1 MQDWMRAIQGLLLSM
16 LISGCTLLQE
26 NKSEILVSDRDG
38 LDLHALP
45 ANFSS
50 VFLKQSNSS
59 ETFCAGRMPDGL
71 AEVSSNLK
79 LGSKE
84 SGGISAGSGVAELS
98 LGGRSPSVLIAREL
112 MYRHCELVANQKLS
126 KSESIKLFEKIL
138 DVVRPTFLQ
147 PSTAGSAP
155 TQAIS
160 PPTVDSGSAPASNP
174 AYPQSSTYPR
184 APQ

>member
-1 MQDWMRAIQGLLLSM
+1 MQDRMRTILGLLLAV
-16 LISGCTLLQE
+16 LISGCSLLGE

-59 ETFCAGRMPDGL
+59 ETFCAGRMPDGM
-71 AEVSSNLK
+71 AEVSTNLK

-84 SGGISAGSGVAELS
+84 AGSVAAGSGVAELS
-98 LGGRSPSVLIAREL
+98 LGGRSPNVLIAREL

-138 DVVRPTFLQ
+138 DVVRPSFLQ
-147 PSTAGSAP
+147 PSTAASAT

-160 PPTVDSGSAPASNP
+160 SPTVGPGTAPASNP
-174 AYPQSSTYPR
+174 VYPQSSIYPQ